1 MPVIVLNAAEILSLR
16 ISQFGERVGRVAG
29 ACRYAAIAGLM
40 GFPAGS
46 DGKESACNAGGQ
58 SSIPGL
64 GRAPEKV
71 NGNPLQILA

>member
-1 MPVIVLNAAEILSLR
+1 MPVTVLNATEILSLR

-46 DGKESACNAGGQ
+46 EGKESACNAGGQ
-58 SSIPGL
+58 SSIPG
-64 GRAPEKV
+64 RSPEKV
-71 NGNPLQILA
+71 NANPLQILA